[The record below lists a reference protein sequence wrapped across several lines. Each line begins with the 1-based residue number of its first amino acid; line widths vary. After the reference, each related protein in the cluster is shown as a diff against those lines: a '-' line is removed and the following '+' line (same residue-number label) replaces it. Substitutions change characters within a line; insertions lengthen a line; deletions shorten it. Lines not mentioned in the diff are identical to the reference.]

1 MLRNLNIHNFTLVRE
16 LDIEI
21 NDGMSVVTGET
32 GAGKSIMLDALALTL
47 GSRADASLISIGSD
61 RAEIIATFDIYG
73 NESARQWISEREL
86 QDEDTCIL
94 RRVLTRDG
102 RSRGFINGSPSTLSD
117 MRQIGSLLA
126 DIHSQHE
133 HQSLLSQETHRR
145 LLDEY
150 GVHKD
155 LTSEI
160 SELHREFQDKESRLQ
175 QLISTAG
182 KESSKL
188 QLLEYQL
195 EELQAIS
202 VTSGEAK
209 GLEAEQKRLSNAED
223 IHFRCNQAIEL
234 CRDNDS
240 NNVSAMLAHAIDH
253 LAIIDDKNLTS
264 VIELLRSSQIQID
277 EAINDL
283 QSAVDSFIVDPAKLK
298 KVEARLSSIYDIAR
312 KHHVEIDQLPE
323 LTKGITKEIDTMKNA
338 DVEVATLQV
347 DLEGLR
353 EKYLATAKQL
363 TNRRQSAA
371 KKLQSAVTNKL
382 RELGMSESDFG
393 VQLKPRTPERPY
405 ASGAEDVEFLVST
418 NNKQP
423 NQSLAKIV
431 SGGELSRISLAIQ
444 VVTADTSQVPTL
456 VFDEVDVG
464 IGGAIA
470 EVVGSL
476 LKNLGTKTQIVCVTH
491 LPQVAVQGHHHLQV
505 IKDNATTNVVAL
517 ARDERVAE
525 IARML
530 AGIEMT
536 DQSLAHA
543 KQMLASAQE

>member
-16 LDIEI
+16 IDIEI

-160 SELHREFQDKESRLQ
+160 SELYREFQDKESRLQ

-182 KESSKL
+182 EESSKL

-209 GLEAEQKRLSNAED
+209 GLEAEQRRLSNAED

-234 CRDNDS
+234 CRDNDT
-240 NNVSAMLAHAIDH
+240 NNVGAMLAHAIDH

-277 EAINDL
+277 EAINEL
-283 QSAVDSFIVDPAKLK
+283 QSAVDSFIVAPAKLTE
-298 KVEARLSSIYDIAR
+298 VEARLSSIYDIAR

-338 DVEVATLQV
+338 GAEVSTLQV

-393 VQLKPRTPERPY
+393 VQLKPKTPGRPY
-405 ASGAEDVEFLVST
+405 SSGAEDVEFLVST

-476 LKNLGTKTQIVCVTH
+476 LKDLGTKTQIVCVTH

-505 IKDNATTNVVAL
+505 SKDNARTNVIAL

-530 AGIEMT
+530 AGIKMT

>member
-1 MLRNLNIHNFTLVRE
+1 MLRNLNIQNFTLVRE

-73 NESARQWISEREL
+73 NESARQWLSEREL

-160 SELHREFQDKESRLQ
+160 SELYREFQDKESRLQ

-182 KESSKL
+182 EESSKL

-209 GLEAEQKRLSNAED
+209 GLEAEQRRLSNAED

-234 CRDNDS
+234 CRDNDT
-240 NNVSAMLAHAIDH
+240 NNVGAMLAHAIDH

-277 EAINDL
+277 EAINEL
-283 QSAVDSFIVDPAKLK
+283 QSAVDSFIVDPAKLTE
-298 KVEARLSSIYDIAR
+298 VEARLSSIYDIAR

-338 DVEVATLQV
+338 GAEVSTLQV

-393 VQLKPRTPERPY
+393 VQLKPKTPGRPY
-405 ASGAEDVEFLVST
+405 SSGAEDVEFLVST

-476 LKNLGTKTQIVCVTH
+476 LKDLGTKTQIVCVTH

-505 IKDNATTNVVAL
+505 SKDNATTNVVAL

-530 AGIEMT
+530 AGIKMT

>member
-1 MLRNLNIHNFTLVRE
+1 MLRNLNIQNFTLVRE

-160 SELHREFQDKESRLQ
+160 SELYREFQDKESRLQ

-182 KESSKL
+182 EESSKL

-209 GLEAEQKRLSNAED
+209 GLEAEQRRLSNAED

-234 CRDNDS
+234 CRDNDT
-240 NNVSAMLAHAIDH
+240 NNVGAMLAHAIDH

-277 EAINDL
+277 EAINEL
-283 QSAVDSFIVDPAKLK
+283 QSAVDSFIVDPAKLTE
-298 KVEARLSSIYDIAR
+298 VEARLSSIYDIAR

-338 DVEVATLQV
+338 GAEVSTLQV

-393 VQLKPRTPERPY
+393 VQLKPKTPGRPY
-405 ASGAEDVEFLVST
+405 SSGAEDVEFLVST

-476 LKNLGTKTQIVCVTH
+476 LKDLGTKTQIVCVTH

-505 IKDNATTNVVAL
+505 SKDNATTNVVAL

-530 AGIEMT
+530 AGIKMT

>member
-175 QLISTAG
+175 QLIRTAG

-363 TNRRQSAA
+363 TN
-371 KKLQSAVTNKL
+371 L
-382 RELGMSESDFG
+382 
-393 VQLKPRTPERPY
+393 
-405 ASGAEDVEFLVST
+405 
-418 NNKQP
+418 
-423 NQSLAKIV
+423 SLIH
-431 SGGELSRISLAIQ
+431 I
-444 VVTADTSQVPTL
+444 
-456 VFDEVDVG
+456 
-464 IGGAIA
+464 
-470 EVVGSL
+470 
-476 LKNLGTKTQIVCVTH
+476 
-491 LPQVAVQGHHHLQV
+491 
-505 IKDNATTNVVAL
+505 
-517 ARDERVAE
+517 
-525 IARML
+525 
-530 AGIEMT
+530 
-536 DQSLAHA
+536 
-543 KQMLASAQE
+543 